1 MFNFCFKISMMCDHF
16 NQSKEWTF
24 VLDNLNLA

>member
-1 MFNFCFKISMMCDHF
+1 MCDHY

-24 VLDNLNLA
+24 VLDNLNLGLVTQTIIE